1 MVAYFLNILNWVSW
15 GEDKGATC
23 NHGSSGDYLTND
35 DTTQFNDNDEWAHL
49 AVSDDSE
56 VD

>member
-1 MVAYFLNILNWVSW
+1 MSW

-35 DTTQFNDNDEWAHL
+35 DTTQINDNDEWAHL
-49 AVSDDSE
+49 AVSDNSE